1 MTNLDV
7 LKLWHTSVWQ
17 NGDVG
22 AIADIMRDDPN
33 VPVLFPDLRLSPEDT
48 ETFAEVFLSR
58 VSNLRGDFVMSIEN
72 GEWVAA
78 LVEIHGTVVE
88 TGKEMNVT
96 STMFA
101 RVVDGKITE
110 IYSHFD
116 QFKMF
121 EAMGAL
127 PDDAFAMCLM
137 GETLS

>member
-121 EAMGAL
+121 EAMGSL